1 MSLYRSQKSWHVNT
15 FFFAPS
21 NTQTQSDPYVIIF
34 CVCVKKH
41 YYCAIRNLEN
51 FHLLWSIHLTVIS
64 GTWAKEKLARHFK
77 KEVHFM

>member
-1 MSLYRSQKSWHVNT
+1 
-15 FFFAPS
+15 
-21 NTQTQSDPYVIIF
+21 
-34 CVCVKKH
+34 VCVKKH